1 MWEVVPV
8 LQFVFRVEN
17 HSMILMEFVV
27 KAVPLMASPDK
38 FQFATTISNSTIDS
52 QTGSDNGT
60 TAKVQ

>member
-8 LQFVFRVEN
+8 LQFVFQGEN
-17 HSMILMEFVV
+17 HSMILMEFVM
-27 KAVPLMASPDK
+27 KAVSLMASPDK
-38 FQFATTISNSTIDS
+38 FQFATTISNSTTDC